1 MRNQGEEV
9 HVSDSETNAA
19 DAEQNQAAKAASV
32 PPGDPAASSAGATES
47 DAQPQDPAAAE
58 LEKAKADVARFR
70 DQWLRAAADFDNYR
84 KRARKDVEEAQRKG
98 LEQALLEVLPVSDN
112 LERAVQAA
120 SQAKDVESIV
130 DGVRMVLKFF
140 EDALNRLG
148 VERVASVGQLFDPA
162 QHEAVQQVET
172 RDAPIGTIVGE
183 MMPGYRLGPKLLRAA
198 MVSVA
203 RAPSAPA
210 NGASTPPSSDGTPT

>member
-1 MRNQGEEV
+1 M
-9 HVSDSETNAA
+9 SDSDTNS
-19 DAEQNQAAKAASV
+19 AEAEKNQAAKAAGI
-32 PPGDPAASSAGATES
+32 PPAADGNGPDAAGEAGDTTT
-47 DAQPQDPAAAE
+47 E

-84 KRARKDVEEAQRKG
+84 KRARRDVEEAQRKG

-120 SQAKDVESIV
+120 SAAKDVESIV

-148 VERVASVGQLFDPA
+148 VERVASVGHLFDPSL
-162 QHEAVQQVET
+162 HEAVQQVET
-172 RDAPIGTIVGE
+172 SDAPMGTIVAE

-203 RAPSAPA
+203 RPPAGAPSS
-210 NGASTPPSSDGTPT
+210 GGGTSGGSDGTSKPPESSDGHA